1 MKLLPKVKK
10 EIGGCLTKTEKVRQV
25 VLGIALVA
33 GLGFTGGVPNS
44 AHALVGQPGNAAINT
59 DAVIKT
65 DAVIIL
71 KPAVANGTN
80 MVAYHQSHRSH
91 YSHQSH
97 RSHYSHY
104 SSYN

>member
-1 MKLLPKVKK
+1 MKRLPKVEKN
-10 EIGGCLTKTEKVRQV
+10 IGGCLTKVEKVRKA

-33 GLGFTGGVPNS
+33 GLGFVSGVPNS
-44 AHALVGQPGNAAINT
+44 VDASVGQLGNTAMNT
-59 DAVIKT
+59 GTVIT
-65 DAVIIL
+65 FT
-71 KPAVANGTN
+71 PAVANGED